1 MKKNLFIIA
10 FFFVAILHVNLFGQN
25 STDQNFPQITGETI
39 INSDRAVNGM
49 DVLVIRD
56 VLPWGYDVTVPILN
70 SLGATV
76 STATS
81 ASMIPLD
88 FSLFNKI
95 VIESMQG
102 GGFDAAIATNI
113 AKFETYVSNGGIL
126 EYHVCTSGSGA
137 SLPGG
142 ATSVF
147 NSRTN
152 GELVSLTNPILA
164 GVPNPIFGNSASHN
178 YIINLPAGSEVLTR
192 DLPEQRPTTI
202 MYPLGAGIVIA
213 TGLTMEWSYYRELN
227 GGTTS
232 NFGLIMYPN
241 MLDYTDGATP
251 TPPIPVSDWAIYLGV
266 LLIAVAIVVRYRWR
280 LA

>member
-1 MKKNLFIIA
+1 MKKNLFIIV

-25 STDQNFPQITGETI
+25 STDQNFHQITGETT
-39 INSDRAVNGM
+39 INSDRAVSGM
-49 DVLVIRD
+49 NVLVIRD
-56 VLPWGYDVTVPILN
+56 ILPWGYDVTVPLLN

-81 ASMIPLD
+81 VSMVPLD

-95 VIESMQG
+95 VIESYQNA
-102 GGFDAAIATNI
+102 GFDAAIAAHI
-113 AKFETYVSNGGIL
+113 VKFETYVSNGGIL
-126 EYHVCTSGSGA
+126 EYHACTSGGGA

-142 ATSVF
+142 VTAVF
-147 NSRTN
+147 VPRSD

-164 GVPNPIFGNSASHN
+164 GVPNPIFGNSVSHN

-202 MYPLGAGIVIA
+202 VYPLGAGVVIA

-227 GGTTS
+227 GMPSS

-241 MLDYTDGATP
+241 MLDYTDGG
-251 TPPIPVSDWAIYLGV
+251 TPPIPISNWAIILGV
-266 LLIAVAIVVRYRWR
+266 LLIGTFIVVRYRTR